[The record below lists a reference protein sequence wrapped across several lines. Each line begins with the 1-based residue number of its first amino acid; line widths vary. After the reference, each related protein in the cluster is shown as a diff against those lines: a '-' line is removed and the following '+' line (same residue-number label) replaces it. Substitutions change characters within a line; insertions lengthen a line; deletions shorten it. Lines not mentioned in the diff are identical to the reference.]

1 MEEYYDYTKSTH
13 CISFEMM
20 NNVLWCNCIDS
31 DVQNNEQGYSE
42 YEQDY
47 PNTLQN
53 EVIMQEVIRVLQ
65 DSLEQ
70 KKRYFKIP
78 SWEFHYVFT
87 LPTIWDVKI
96 RDEIR
101 SLFFKAGLVQDHDHP
116 DRLLLINELESR
128 VRYIQSTDLGFP
140 GTQLDNGRQYTMYA
154 LDFDEEVLIQMEIF
168 SVHYPATSIDSK
180 RIPRLLEMSQ
190 FTIPYQIEKR
200 VYIEACL
207 EERYNIM
214 LSPELLNLLTN
225 ESDVPW
231 DAKEK
236 QRYHDPRV
244 TKFHVDAMHIP
255 FQRYFAY
262 KPFRGLR
269 DLYKGEYN
277 LDTSEIKTSQV
288 ISASAEKRSFDF
300 YNSPSYFI
308 NVDITLTTVDFLI
321 LYEEEGN
328 VDIIGTEIEQWLDMS
343 VKGNWIQ
350 KNVAYAI
357 SVDKWLLDN
366 MFGTKEDLTELLFA
380 SGILQ
385 RNNNRRKAQI
395 ITRGEEI
402 LPAIE
407 QKLTDFNFKMKS
419 YFVVSQ
425 LHQTYIQLTLHQVV
439 IVSEDE
445 TSSTTI
451 IVEDKIIQIEDVYD
465 TLCKTTWGSMIYPTS
480 YIDYCTA
487 HEDSIHVLR
496 NLESL
501 FSYDRYCQEVKL
513 AVPEL
518 VHFNKT
524 MYLKFEHN
532 ICFNEEECDC
542 SIIIDPQNIVDIGM
556 KSVIQDIATTMA
568 GSLTNTK
575 LFGNYEVDFL
585 FVLGN
590 VSNIPHNS
598 MAYIVYSNMLQESV
612 SDSIDLK
619 EKYTEGLVIR
629 EPLCELI
636 HFTTNRKPYIYDRF
650 IAVFKKD
657 IKKHICYLVV
667 LQTGQEIP
675 ISGLKLNLEITI
687 LSGTNCENLS
697 LDIIRVE
704 YSGES
709 VNGFKVLEEATQGA
723 SSSIYIGGGLTSSAR
738 VIVEFEYVNYNYSL
752 KVSAKRMGGKIDS
765 STSYE
770 KHFMME
776 HPLTLAYV

>member
-1 MEEYYDYTKSTH
+1 MKQKLEIIFHEYLKQCSN
-13 CISFEMM
+13 I
-20 NNVLWCNCIDS
+20 
-31 DVQNNEQGYSE
+31 NEQ
-42 YEQDY
+42 
-47 PNTLQN
+47 
-53 EVIMQEVIRVLQ
+53 
-65 DSLEQ
+65 
-70 KKRYFKIP
+70 K
-78 SWEFHYVFT
+78 
-87 LPTIWDVKI
+87 TIKDM
-96 RDEIR
+96 
-101 SLFFKAGLVQDHDHP
+101 LAFF
-116 DRLLLINELESR
+116 
-128 VRYIQSTDLGFP
+128 
-140 GTQLDNGRQYTMYA
+140 
-154 LDFDEEVLIQMEIF
+154 
-168 SVHYPATSIDSK
+168 
-180 RIPRLLEMSQ
+180 
-190 FTIPYQIEKR
+190 
-200 VYIEACL
+200 
-207 EERYNIM
+207 
-214 LSPELLNLLTN
+214 
-225 ESDVPW
+225 
-231 DAKEK
+231 
-236 QRYHDPRV
+236 
-244 TKFHVDAMHIP
+244 
-255 FQRYFAY
+255 
-262 KPFRGLR
+262 
-269 DLYKGEYN
+269 
-277 LDTSEIKTSQV
+277 
-288 ISASAEKRSFDF
+288 
-300 YNSPSYFI
+300 
-308 NVDITLTTVDFLI
+308 
-321 LYEEEGN
+321 EGN
-328 VDIIGTEIEQWLDMS
+328 VLEQLLNGIDLNAMFTKEENLPGIDSYVAIISRDIYKLFLVVSYLFYLNTLIKKRLDMS
-343 VKGNWIQ
+343 AKGKWIQ
-350 KNVAYAI
+350 KNLAYAI

-385 RNNNRRKAQI
+385 RNNHRRKAQI

-465 TLCKTTWGSMIYPTS
+465 TLCKTTWGSKIYPTS

-487 HEDSIHVLR
+487 HEDSMHILR

-532 ICFNEEECDC
+532 ICFNEEKCDC

-556 KSVIQDIATTMA
+556 KSVIQDIATIMA
-568 GSLTNTK
+568 GSLTNTE

-590 VSNIPHNS
+590 VFNIPHNS

-612 SDSIDLK
+612 SNSIDLK
-619 EKYTEGLVIR
+619 EKYTQGLVIR
-629 EPLCELI
+629 EPLCELL
-636 HFTTNRKPYIYDRF
+636 HSTTNIKPYIYDRF
-650 IAVFKKD
+650 IAGSLKKVSRSTYGIRFRED
-657 IKKHICYLVV
+657 IIRYLPFSRINCYGDITGIGANDGSYLVV

-709 VNGFKVLEEATQGA
+709 VNGFNVLEEATQGA

-752 KVSAKRMGGKIDS
+752 KVSAKRMAGKIDS
-765 STSYE
+765 STSNK
-770 KHFMME
+770 KHFILE
-776 HPLTLAYV
+776 DPLTLAYI